1 MAYDNRST
9 WKAFEVSPQHKA
21 FPVHQPLYC
30 QDPAGPQQTSVNKI
44 RRSAHKF
51 QWMSE
56 AVTVTSFNDADGYV
70 VACSYS
76 CTESKD
82 CKKCGHIIE
91 WPREKVLH
99 RYKITHADLRAAKKE
114 AA

>member
-1 MAYDNRST
+1 ME
-9 WKAFEVSPQHKA
+9 AFEVYHQRKA
-21 FPVHQPLYC
+21 FLFTNRFT
-30 QDPAGPQQTSVNKI
+30 AGYGGGRNEHESTRLVVGS
-44 RRSAHKF
+44 RF

-82 CKKCGHIIE
+82 CKSAAISSNGH
-91 WPREKVLH
+91 
-99 RYKITHADLRAAKKE
+99 AE
-114 AA
+114 ACIAIRSRTLT